1 MASNLTFI
9 LGGARSGK
17 STYALKL
24 AHTQKCPVTF
34 IATAT
39 AQDDEMHERIQKHQE
54 ERPSDWQ
61 TIEAP
66 LHAGQIIQ
74 REGIKSPVVILDCIT
89 MLVSNILL
97 AFDNPETL
105 NIDQYQK
112 AINSEIESLI
122 ETIHQTNAHW
132 IIISNEV
139 GLGVVPAYKLGRLYR
154 DGLGRANQTLAAAA
168 DEVFFLA
175 AGLPLQMK

>member
-1 MASNLTFI
+1 MVSKLTFI
-9 LGGARSGK
+9 LGGVRSGK
-17 STYALKL
+17 STHALKL
-24 AHTQKCPVTF
+24 AYTRQCPVTF

-39 AQDDEMHERIQKHQE
+39 AQDDEMRERIHKHQE

-66 LHAGQIIQ
+66 LHVGHIIQ
-74 REGIKSPVVILDCIT
+74 MKGIKSPVVILDCIT

-97 AFDNPETL
+97 AFKNPETL
-105 NIDQYQK
+105 DMDQYQN
-112 AINSEIESLI
+112 AINNEIGSLI

-154 DGLGRANQTLAAAA
+154 DGLGRTNQTLAATA
-168 DEVFFLA
+168 DEVFFMA